1 MSENLN
7 DTGDQIEGV
16 GVWETIAMVI
26 TLALLSAA
34 IGFFAF
40 GIARYG
46 ISH

>member
-1 MSENLN
+1 MSEQQN
-7 DTGDQIEGV
+7 DTGAGSDGA

-26 TLALLSAA
+26 TLVFLSAA